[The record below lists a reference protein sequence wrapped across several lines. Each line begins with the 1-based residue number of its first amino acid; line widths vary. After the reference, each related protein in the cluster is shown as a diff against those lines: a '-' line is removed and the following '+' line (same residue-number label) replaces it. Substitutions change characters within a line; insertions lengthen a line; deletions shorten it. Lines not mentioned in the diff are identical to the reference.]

1 VGCYQRSPS
10 WAWGCLPAR
19 LLLPTVSPLPPLPS
33 LLSNPRLDLAYVH
46 IVEPRVAGI
55 DDVTTTDSIAPFRQV
70 G

>member
-1 VGCYQRSPS
+1 MG
-10 WAWGCLPAR
+10 LPACATAANCFPP
-19 LLLPTVSPLPPLPS
+19 PTPS
-33 LLSNPRLDLAYVH
+33 LSSNPRLDLAYVH